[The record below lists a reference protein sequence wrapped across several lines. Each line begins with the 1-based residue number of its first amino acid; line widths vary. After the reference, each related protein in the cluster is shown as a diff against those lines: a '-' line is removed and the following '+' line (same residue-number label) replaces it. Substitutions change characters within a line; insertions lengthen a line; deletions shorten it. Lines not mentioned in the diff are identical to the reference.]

1 MANSDTP
8 ALCSV
13 EEFLKHD
20 YDFIVVGGGTA
31 GLTVAARLTE
41 NADIK
46 VGILEA
52 GTASIG
58 DPMIMTP
65 ALYPKII
72 GDPKYDW
79 VHHSIPQ
86 VRYITIALIVPKR
99 VADFQNRNI

>member
-20 YDFIVVGGGTA
+20 YDFIVVGGGPA
-31 GLTVAARLTE
+31 GLTVAARMTE

-46 VGILEA
+46 VGVLEA
-52 GTASIG
+52 GTASIE

-79 VHHSIPQ
+79 IHRSVPQ
-86 VRYITIALIVPKR
+86 VR
-99 VADFQNRNI
+99 